1 MNKNKD
7 EEKNEELENKEE
19 LVEFDE
25 EEYREEEDEEGEE
38 IEEEEAESKEKEEN
52 KKLEKENKEEEIE
65 EEEEN
70 DVKIEKNEKN
80 DIEKKEEINNEKIEE
95 KDKVI
100 NSENINN
107 LENNKNIIK
116 NESELISSINNKNNE
131 VHEIN
136 NYYGKKGI
144 IKRTI
149 GIGKVNV
156 KVCDNDDALENNE
169 EKYVS
174 IINNNYLSSINKD
187 PNELSNIVITS
198 NYGSLSNSKNI
209 PYNINFPS
217 IFHIISDSGQTKILE
232 IKNNSI
238 SKEIVELS
246 KQNNNMNNNINKNKI
261 LEIQDNSISNS
272 ISNDL
277 EELNKTNSNNK
288 NKEVKNK
295 HNHNISKKNK
305 PIIYNIDNRKFKI
318 KVIWS
323 FSNVNKNEK
332 LINVNL
338 STIYPG
344 SQIIH
349 WAVYTSKSPTKWC
362 LPPKSYYPQ
371 LTKRVDNALETEFYS
386 TSENKERIISIKL
399 PIKLNN
405 KNDID
410 GIYFAVYDPIKNL
423 WYNNFGNNFQIKF
436 NS

>member
-1 MNKNKD
+1 MNKN
-7 EEKNEELENKEE
+7 EEKKEELEKEE
-19 LVEFDE
+19 ELFEFDE

-70 DVKIEKNEKN
+70 DVKIEKNEQN

-156 KVCDNDDALENNE
+156 KVYDNDDALENNE

-174 IINNNYLSSINKD
+174 IINNNYLSNINKD

-217 IFHIISDSGQTKILE
+217 IFHIISDSGQTNILE

-238 SKEIVELS
+238 SKEIVEVS
-246 KQNNNMNNNINKNKI
+246 K
-261 LEIQDNSISNS
+261 
-272 ISNDL
+272 
-277 EELNKTNSNNK
+277 
-288 NKEVKNK
+288 
-295 HNHNISKKNK
+295 
-305 PIIYNIDNRKFKI
+305 
-318 KVIWS
+318 
-323 FSNVNKNEK
+323 
-332 LINVNL
+332 
-338 STIYPG
+338 
-344 SQIIH
+344 
-349 WAVYTSKSPTKWC
+349 
-362 LPPKSYYPQ
+362 
-371 LTKRVDNALETEFYS
+371 
-386 TSENKERIISIKL
+386 
-399 PIKLNN
+399 
-405 KNDID
+405 
-410 GIYFAVYDPIKNL
+410 
-423 WYNNFGNNFQIKF
+423 
-436 NS
+436 

>member
-1 MNKNKD
+1 M
-7 EEKNEELENKEE
+7 
-19 LVEFDE
+19 
-25 EEYREEEDEEGEE
+25 
-38 IEEEEAESKEKEEN
+38 
-52 KKLEKENKEEEIE
+52 
-65 EEEEN
+65 EEN

-80 DIEKKEEINNEKIEE
+80 DIEKKEEINNEKNKE

-156 KVCDNDDALENNE
+156 KVYDNDDTLENNE

-174 IINNNYLSSINKD
+174 IINNNYLSNINKD
-187 PNELSNIVITS
+187 PNELSNIVMTS

-217 IFHIISDSGQTKILE
+217 IFHIISDPEQTKILE

-246 KQNNNMNNNINKNKI
+246 KQNNNNYKNNNINKNKI
-261 LEIQDNSISNS
+261 LEIQDNSVSNS

-277 EELNKTNSNNK
+277 EELNKTNSNI
-288 NKEVKNK
+288 KEVKK
-295 HNHNISKKNK
+295 Q
-305 PIIYNIDNRKFKI
+305 
-318 KVIWS
+318 
-323 FSNVNKNEK
+323 
-332 LINVNL
+332 
-338 STIYPG
+338 T
-344 SQIIH
+344 
-349 WAVYTSKSPTKWC
+349 
-362 LPPKSYYPQ
+362 
-371 LTKRVDNALETEFYS
+371 
-386 TSENKERIISIKL
+386 
-399 PIKLNN
+399 
-405 KNDID
+405 
-410 GIYFAVYDPIKNL
+410 
-423 WYNNFGNNFQIKF
+423 
-436 NS
+436 